1 MGIVKNYQ
9 TKKVTRCQSTLYYI
23 KQITYCLASEQKYL
37 YELTPLKFIG
47 IFGKEKH
54 YKKMLFKL
62 QNTAY
67 RLGELL
73 LRLDH
78 EEKNQQM
85 TEI

>member
-1 MGIVKNYQ
+1 M
-9 TKKVTRCQSTLYYI
+9 
-23 KQITYCLASEQKYL
+23 ASEQKDL

-54 YKKMLFKL
+54 YKKMLSKL

-67 RLGELL
+67 SLGELL
-73 LRLDH
+73 LRLDY
-78 EEKNQQM
+78 EEENQWM